1 LFLSGSEGLNSEGE
15 SVSRRIAV
23 ATLIVILGSIPTASA
38 QDDHPGAAPYA
49 QVCGMCHGEAGKG
62 DIAPPLV
69 PGRFDPEYVLA
80 IVREGYG
87 QMPPISSREL
97 TDDQVRQIVEYLASV
112 GEEGSDPP
120 ASAPAGRK

>member
-1 LFLSGSEGLNSEGE
+1 M
-15 SVSRRIAV
+15 SRRTAI

-38 QDDHPGAAPYA
+38 QDEHPGAAPYA
-49 QVCGMCHGEAGKG
+49 QVCGMCHGESGKG

-97 TDDQVRQIVEYLASV
+97 TDNQVRQIVEYLATI
-112 GEEGSDPP
+112 GEEGSESP
-120 ASAPAGRK
+120 ASTLVPRQELRSR